1 MNISIA
7 VGNTLT
13 YAFSVSARSCAFATE
28 RERFKVIWPALNSG
42 DLRHRVTVLAET
54 VTLNAA
60 GTDTV
65 LSPVISAWAKIEPM
79 KGTDI
84 IRSGQNITQL
94 PVIVSMYYDAS
105 VQPKMRIQT
114 LNGLYAIQ
122 AIRNVLEL
130 NAVMELTCLAIAGA
144 E

>member
-1 MNISIA
+1 M
-7 VGNTLT
+7 
-13 YAFSVSARSCAFATE
+13 
-28 RERFKVIWPALNSG
+28 IWPKLNPG
-42 DLRHRVTVLAET
+42 DLRHRVTVLGET
-54 VTLNAA
+54 VITSAA

-79 KGTDI
+79 RGTDI
-84 IRSGQNITQL
+84 IRSGQNITEL
-94 PVIVSMYYDAS
+94 PVIVSMYYDAR
-105 VQPKMRIQT
+105 VQPKMQLRT
-114 LNGLYAIQ
+114 LNGRYAIQ

>member
-1 MNISIA
+1 M
-7 VGNTLT
+7 T
-13 YAFSVSARSCAFATE
+13 
-28 RERFKVIWPALNSG
+28 WPSLNPG

-54 VTLNAA
+54 AVANAA

-65 LSPVISAWAKIEPM
+65 LSPVIAAWAKIEPI
-79 KGTDI
+79 KGTDV
-84 IRSGQNITQL
+84 IRAGQSVTQL
-94 PVIVSMYYDAS
+94 PVIVSMYYDAR
-105 VQPKMRIQT
+105 VQPNMQLQA
-114 LNGLYAIQ
+114 LNGRYSIQ

>member
-1 MNISIA
+1 M
-7 VGNTLT
+7 
-13 YAFSVSARSCAFATE
+13 
-28 RERFKVIWPALNSG
+28 IWPTLNSG

-54 VTLNAA
+54 VTANAA

-79 KGTDI
+79 KGTDVM
-84 IRSGQNITQL
+84 RSGQNVTEL
-94 PVIVSMYYDAS
+94 PVVVSMYYDAR
-105 VQPKMRIQT
+105 VQPKMQLQA
-114 LNGLYAIQ
+114 LNGRYAIQ

-130 NAVMELTCLAIAGA
+130 NVVMELTCLAIAGA

>member
-1 MNISIA
+1 MRSRLA
-7 VGNTLT
+7 FLTDRWFGHADWLFKMTWPTLN
-13 YAFSVSARSCAFATE
+13 A
-28 RERFKVIWPALNSG
+28 G
-42 DLRHRVTVLAET
+42 DLRHRVTVLEET
-54 VTLNAA
+54 VTANAA

-65 LSPVISAWAKIEPM
+65 LSPVISAWARIEPM

-84 IRSGQNITQL
+84 IRSGQDITQT
-94 PVIVSMYYDAS
+94 PIIVSMYYDAR
-105 VQPKMRIQT
+105 VQPKMQLQV
-114 LNGLYAIQ
+114 LNGRYAIQ

>member
-1 MNISIA
+1 M
-7 VGNTLT
+7 
-13 YAFSVSARSCAFATE
+13 
-28 RERFKVIWPALNSG
+28 IWPTLNSG

-54 VTLNAA
+54 VTDTAA

-65 LSPVISAWAKIEPM
+65 LSPLVSAWAKIEPM

-84 IRSGQNITQL
+84 IRSGQNITEL
-94 PVIVSMYYDAS
+94 PILVSMYYDAR
-105 VQPKMRIQT
+105 VQPKMQ
-114 LNGLYAIQ
+114 LQAPNGRYAIQ

-130 NAVMELTCLAIAGA
+130 SAVMELTCLAIAGA

>member
-1 MNISIA
+1 M
-7 VGNTLT
+7 
-13 YAFSVSARSCAFATE
+13 
-28 RERFKVIWPALNSG
+28 IWPILNSG

-54 VTLNAA
+54 VVASAA
-60 GTDTV
+60 GTDTA

-84 IRSGQNITQL
+84 IRSGQDITQL
-94 PVIVSMYYDAS
+94 PVIVSMYFDAR
-105 VQPKMRIQT
+105 VQSKMQLQA
-114 LNGLYAIQ
+114 LNGRYAIQ
-122 AIRNVLEL
+122 AVRNVLEL

>member
-1 MNISIA
+1 M
-7 VGNTLT
+7 T
-13 YAFSVSARSCAFATE
+13 
-28 RERFKVIWPALNSG
+28 WPTLNSG

-54 VTLNAA
+54 VIASAA

-65 LSPVISAWAKIEPM
+65 LSPVISAWARIEPM
-79 KGTDI
+79 KGTDV

-94 PVIVSMYYDAS
+94 PVIVSMYYDAR
-105 VQPKMRIQT
+105 VQSRMQLQT
-114 LNGLYAIQ
+114 VNGLYVIQ
-122 AIRNVLEL
+122 SIRNVLEL